1 MFVKLG
7 VTQLNLYLEISTS
20 VILLE
25 ILGVPGAPEN
35 TIALIGIHH
44 PLQCEV
50 NLTNL

>member
-7 VTQLNLYLEISTS
+7 VSQLNLYLEISTS
-20 VILLE
+20 VILWE

-35 TIALIGIHH
+35 TIALDWYPVH
-44 PLQCEV
+44 CEV